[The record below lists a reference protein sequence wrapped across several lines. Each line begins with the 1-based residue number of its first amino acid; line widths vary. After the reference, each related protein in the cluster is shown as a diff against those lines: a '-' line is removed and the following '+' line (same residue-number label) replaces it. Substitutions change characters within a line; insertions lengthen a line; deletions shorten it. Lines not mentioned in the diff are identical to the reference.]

1 MPTIVV
7 KNVPEAVHARL
18 KAQAERNHRSVSKEL
33 LTLIESTTA
42 PKRVAPTLP
51 PPIKLKGGP
60 LTTEEIEAAINE
72 GRE

>member
-1 MPTIVV
+1 MPTIVL

-18 KAQAERNHRSVSKEL
+18 KAQAERNRRSVSKEL
-33 LTLIESTTA
+33 LTLIESNIA
-42 PKRVAPTLP
+42 PKRIAPPLP

-60 LTTEEIEAAINE
+60 VTTEEIEAAINE

>member
-33 LTLIESTTA
+33 LTLIEASTA

-60 LTTEEIEAAINE
+60 LTTEEIEAAIND
-72 GRE
+72 GRD

>member
-18 KAQAERNHRSVSKEL
+18 KAQAERNRRSVSKEL
-33 LTLIESTTA
+33 LTLIEWSTA